1 MKFLVPFALLTWFQ
15 SCSMINQELGL
26 KDDNVFEEAAEEFIK
41 EETGIEVEFTPHSKD
56 LKKEDTAVEV
66 KNVS

>member
-1 MKFLVPFALLTWFQ
+1 MKFLAMCILLATLEG
-15 SCSMINQELGL
+15 CSMINQELGL
-26 KDDNVFEEAAEEFIK
+26 KDDNVFEQAAEEFIK